1 MLLKSFLFSFRKSFE
16 RVDMSQKINTS
27 LSDVLRYSP
36 MGQTSTAM
44 GSVFLGI
51 NHRQTPAPIPINKD
65 NYGLVFF
72 TRPQLNLSTEN
83 ISAERFLGPLLT
95 NQAES
100 IQRIVRM
107 YLDPRLGATG
117 DNYSCPFVDNK
128 NAFMPLLTNH
138 CISCTGWQDVL
149 LDTYTSQPGVYKE
162 VYSQVDG
169 VFKNYT
175 PYDITATF
183 RNMQGDPI
191 TLLMLVW
198 AFYQAAVFE
207 GKLVPYP
214 DFLVKNEIDYNTR
227 IYRLV
232 LDQNKRF
239 VQKIACTGASYPI
252 NVPIGN
258 AFNFEVE
265 TPINEANKE
274 ITINFKSV
282 GARYMDDIIVHDFNK
297 VVGIFNSSMRLSDMS
312 KSKNMV
318 KVPIDELQVFNNRG
332 YPRIDPDTK
341 ELQWY
346 VDKDDYNNV
355 MSSYV
360 RHQNALFEASKL
372 PSNVNTQY

>member
-1 MLLKSFLFSFRKSFE
+1 
-16 RVDMSQKINTS
+16 MSKINTS

-36 MGQTSTAM
+36 IGNTSTAM
-44 GSVFLGI
+44 GSVFHGI
-51 NHRQTPAPIPINKD
+51 NHRQTPTPIPINKD

-72 TRPQLNLSTEN
+72 TRPQLNLTTEN

-107 YLDPRLGATG
+107 YLDPRLGATS

-149 LDTYTSQPGVYKE
+149 LDTYTSQPGAYKE

-169 VFKNYT
+169 IFKNYT

-198 AFYQAAVFE
+198 TFYQAAVFE
-207 GKLVPYP
+207 GKLAPYP

-239 VQKIACTGASYPI
+239 VQKIACTGASYPV

-274 ITINFKSV
+274 IAIQFKSV

-297 VVGIFNSSMRLSDMS
+297 VVGVFNGNMRLDDMS

-318 KVPIDELQVFNNRG
+318 KIPIDELQIFNNRG

-346 VDKDDYNNV
+346 VNKAEYDNLK
-355 MSSYV
+355 SSYV
-360 RHQNALFEASKL
+360 RHVNALYTASTL
-372 PSNVNTQY
+372 PENVSTQY